1 MGGSSHRSQRKS
13 LRRSRF
19 DSIHTKSH
27 GMSDVASSILTDDLE
42 GPPLLQQ
49 RVTINYQRRHRRE
62 SSINSSDPS
71 FLFYEVV
78 DDISPNDAADAAD
91 PGRHNSFEQVE
102 QLELAVFCGPGAL
115 WRPRTIATAVD
126 CLIELAEPDFE
137 MRRILQMGIPLTLA
151 AVSHSF
157 LHLVTMSVIANCI
170 STDAMVAYVVVHLML
185 GFTNELIGAI
195 SDAESALCAHALSMG
210 CWLLAGQYGQ
220 IAVLV
225 VLLVNIPI
233 TFMWATVMDDLVL
246 WLVAS
251 QEIADIAQSYT
262 IVILAYQVLQGV
274 SRALTVLIHLSGHEK
289 FEARFAFG
297 ESLVMAL
304 ATCFTAAF
312 AKEATLRDVG
322 CIQLIIGSACFVAK
336 VAFALLRGW
345 LGVFL
350 KGLLRSCAV
359 RVSMIKTVHAWLLLI
374 VSDTHACI
382 CVVESR
388 SCCDTA
394 IDDCSTT
401 HRCISRIRRMGD
413 SLVLHLIVRAGRR

>member
-1 MGGSSHRSQRKS
+1 
-13 LRRSRF
+13 
-19 DSIHTKSH
+19 
-27 GMSDVASSILTDDLE
+27 
-42 GPPLLQQ
+42 
-49 RVTINYQRRHRRE
+49 
-62 SSINSSDPS
+62 
-71 FLFYEVV
+71 
-78 DDISPNDAADAAD
+78 
-91 PGRHNSFEQVE
+91 
-102 QLELAVFCGPGAL
+102 
-115 WRPRTIATAVD
+115 
-126 CLIELAEPDFE
+126 
-137 MRRILQMGIPLTLA
+137 
-151 AVSHSF
+151 
-157 LHLVTMSVIANCI
+157 
-170 STDAMVAYVVVHLML
+170 
-185 GFTNELIGAI
+185 
-195 SDAESALCAHALSMG
+195 MG